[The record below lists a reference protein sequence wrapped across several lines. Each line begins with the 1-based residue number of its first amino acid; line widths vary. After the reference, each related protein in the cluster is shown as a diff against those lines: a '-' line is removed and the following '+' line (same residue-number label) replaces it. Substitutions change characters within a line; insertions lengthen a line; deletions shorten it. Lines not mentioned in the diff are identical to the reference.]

1 MISSADTLAAH
12 PLPNYDPGFPICI
25 DLDGTLVREHTIWH
39 LNLSLWAVTKAWVQ
53 TDLRSLFPKVF
64 WPGVKTRMANAAH
77 MDQSKMTYHGGLLLQ
92 MRHWHKQGVPL
103 YLVTGAPE
111 KIAHYV
117 ADRVG
122 LFTDVWSSS
131 AQYNLVGDQKGN
143 LLRHRFG
150 PFGYTYIGDSWKDQA
165 VWKTSADVISV
176 TKTQSALAQHLKQT
190 VLPTQRLFFF
200 PHDDVAILSPKG

>member
-1 MISSADTLAAH
+1 MFSSTDSR
-12 PLPNYDPGFPICI
+12 PLPDYAPGFPICI

-39 LNLSLWAVTKAWVQ
+39 LNLSLWAMTKAWIR
-53 TDLRSLFPKVF
+53 TDLNSLFPKVF
-64 WPGVKTRMANAAH
+64 WPGVKTRMAHGAPMDRAH
-77 MDQSKMTYHGGLLLQ
+77 MTYHGGLLLQ
-92 MRHWHKQGVPL
+92 MRHWHTMGLPL

-131 AQYNLVGDQKGN
+131 AQYNLVGHQKGA

-165 VWKTSADVISV
+165 VWTTSADVICV
-176 TKTQSALAQHLKQT
+176 AKTDSGLVQHLNKT
-190 VLPTQRLFFF
+190 IKPPQRLFCF
-200 PHDDVAILSPKG
+200 PHGAQPTRAP

>member
-1 MISSADTLAAH
+1 MISSVDTLAVH
-12 PLPNYDPGFPICI
+12 SLPDYAPGFPICI
-25 DLDGTLVREHTIWH
+25 DLDGTLVCEHTIWH

-53 TDLRSLFPKVF
+53 TDLKSLFPKVL
-64 WPGVKTRMANAAH
+64 WPGVKTRMAHAAH
-77 MDQSKMTYHGGLLLQ
+77 MDQAKMTYHRGLLLQ
-92 MRHWHKQGVPL
+92 MHHWHAQGLRL

-117 ADRVG
+117 ADGVG

-131 AQYNLVGDQKGN
+131 AQHNLVGHKKGN

-165 VWKTSADVISV
+165 VWKTSVDVISV

-190 VLPTQRLFFF
+190 ILPSQRLFCF
-200 PHDDVAILSPKG
+200 PHDCMPTISPMG